1 MLAIMF
7 SEALKLQ
14 QKSLIKKIVAV
25 DSILTTIEAIFQ
37 HKKNKIIPKTALIF
51 SWLLRIRFRSNI
63 RIECTAKK
71 ANSAIQSSY
80 ILNFILELPW
90 LIWLEKA
97 RRRCFLSHSLRLY
110 SIFRF
115 VDFGLCGKC
124 HNEWKTNIII
134 TIAYYSV
141 WIININSCNGACIIL
156 AMVCKLLNLWKKR
169 KNYTYWYF
177 SFIY

>member
-1 MLAIMF
+1 MKTL
-7 SEALKLQ
+7 
-14 QKSLIKKIVAV
+14 
-25 DSILTTIEAIFQ
+25 FQ
-37 HKKNKIIPKTALIF
+37 HKKNKIIRKTALIF
-51 SWLLRIRFRSNI
+51 SWLLRIRFRSNV

-71 ANSAIQSSY
+71 KTNCAIQSSY

-90 LIWLEKA
+90 LIWLGRA
-97 RRRCFLSHSLRLY
+97 RRRYFLSHSLRLY

-141 WIININSCNGACIIL
+141 CLININSCNGACIIL
-156 AMVCKLLNLWKKR
+156 AMVLQIIKFMKKWKKKLL
-169 KNYTYWYF
+169 WYF